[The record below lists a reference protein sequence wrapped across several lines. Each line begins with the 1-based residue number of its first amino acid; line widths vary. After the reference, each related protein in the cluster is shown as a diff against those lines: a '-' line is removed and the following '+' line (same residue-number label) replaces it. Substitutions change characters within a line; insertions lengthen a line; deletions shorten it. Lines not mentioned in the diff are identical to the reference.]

1 MDQQQNQM
9 QQTYYANQQPLSPNN
24 ALKGGWMVVYNY
36 RFYAILRFCVSY
48 YRSNRQ
54 MEVRE
59 DDQKGL
65 FYRLSL
71 ATVRTYP
78 LR

>member
-1 MDQQQNQM
+1 VDQQQNQM

-36 RFYAILRFCVSY
+36 RFYAILQFCVSY